1 MFLYEIIVLVLIVA
15 ADIASKYAVVS
26 ALGVSNG
33 VAERT
38 ITVIKGVLEFRYSEN
53 TGGAWSML
61 SDNTVLLTVF
71 SAICSVGLIVYL
83 FFIKKESKLLR
94 LGIVFFAAGG
104 IGNLYDRIV
113 FGYVRDFISTVF
125 MEFPIF
131 NVADSFITV
140 GAALVIISLV
150 ITLIKEGKAE
160 KAEGQTENSAEK
172 TSNDE
177 GND

>member
-71 SAICSVGLIVYL
+71 SAICSVVLIVYL

-104 IGNLYDRIV
+104 LGNVYDRIV

-125 MEFPIF
+125 MGAVSAYSVSFLVRSSTSTCFSFANAGIITYFFVLRSYVPI
-131 NVADSFITV
+131 S
-140 GAALVIISLV
+140 
-150 ITLIKEGKAE
+150 
-160 KAEGQTENSAEK
+160 
-172 TSNDE
+172 
-177 GND
+177 